1 MGPLPVAAVGVL
13 LAAATPPGIPKPP
26 TPAGAADEAEFA
38 TELDT
43 SEDDVWLAEDV
54 TCTEDE

>member
-1 MGPLPVAAVGVL
+1 MPVAAVGVV
-13 LAAATPPGIPKPP
+13 LAAAVPPGIPKPP
-26 TPAGAADEAEFA
+26 APAVAADEAEFV

-43 SEDDVWLAEDV
+43 LEDDVWLVEDV